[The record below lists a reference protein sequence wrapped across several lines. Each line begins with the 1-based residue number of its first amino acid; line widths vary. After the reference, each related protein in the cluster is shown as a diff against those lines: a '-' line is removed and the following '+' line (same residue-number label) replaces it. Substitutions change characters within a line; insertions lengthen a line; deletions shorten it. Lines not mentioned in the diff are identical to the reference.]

1 MIDQI
6 DLYLLNQY
14 QEDAI
19 STAIYPPDDGLTYCL
34 LQLASEAGEAA
45 GKLGKALR
53 KGEEV
58 NTEALAAELGDVL
71 WYVANAANE
80 IGWDLSEIAAA
91 NINKL
96 KSRTERGVIHGD
108 GDNR

>member
-1 MIDQI
+1 M
-6 DLYLLNQY
+6 LSLNYY
-14 QEDAI
+14 QDKALE
-19 STAIYPPDDGLTYCL
+19 TAIYPKETALEYCL

-53 KGEEV
+53 KGV
-58 NTEALAAELGDVL
+58 PVDREALLAELGDVL
-71 WYVANAANE
+71 WYVANTAHVL
-80 IGWDLSEIAAA
+80 DYTLSEVAEM

-96 KSRTERGVIHGD
+96 KSRSERGVIHGD

>member
-1 MIDQI
+1 MIDTQ
-6 DLYLLNQY
+6 DLYLINQY
-14 QEDAI
+14 QDDAI
-19 STAIYPPDDGLTYCL
+19 STAVYPPDEGLVYCL

-45 GKLGKALR
+45 GKLGKAIR
-53 KGEEV
+53 KGAEV
-58 NTEALAAELGDVL
+58 DTEALAHELGDVL

-80 IGWDLSEIAAA
+80 LGYDLSEIAAM
-91 NINKL
+91 NIQKL